1 MCRLLFRALK
11 PLKSSLHFF
20 QVAFFRDEV
29 QPESC
34 VRAFRTHTTTQA
46 TLATLMQATLAFAQ
60 GVGNAHR
67 QAAAVVG
74 IARGMAQRVGFGR
87 QVAVVACF
95 RRP

>member
-46 TLATLMQATLAFAQ
+46 TLATLMQATLATFARYSNL
-60 GVGNAHR
+60 VRHL
-67 QAAAVVG
+67 
-74 IARGMAQRVGFGR
+74 ISM
-87 QVAVVACF
+87 
-95 RRP
+95 